1 MKTDQ
6 LLKLRTTLEALGRT
20 LAPEKLALLHLAQQ
34 NFRTALAAEDKA
46 KAVYFNHAE
55 EFGFGPK
62 EVENAFNKYQLA
74 IQKANSAKDEYDN
87 AFYACADKIIHVL
100 WDGWRAL

>member
-6 LLKLRTTLEALGRT
+6 LLKLRETLETLGRK
-20 LAPEKLALLHLAQQ
+20 LAPEELAFVHLARQ
-34 NFRTALAAEDKA
+34 NLRKALEAEEKA

-55 EFGFGPK
+55 KFGFGQK
-62 EVENAFNKYQLA
+62 EVEDAFNKYQLA
-74 IQKANSAKDEYDN
+74 IQKANNAKDDYDN
-87 AFYACADKIIHVL
+87 TFYACADKIIHVL